1 MPRSSW
7 RLQYE
12 QIQAELAQLGLGCRK
27 ASFLFFKK
35 ERTKSILVDFH
46 KIHNAKLLG
55 MLG

>member
-12 QIQAELAQLGLGCRK
+12 QIQAELAQLGFGCRK

-35 ERTKSILVDFH
+35 KRTKSILVDFH